1 VAIDG
6 RLEWREWE
14 AQDGQ
19 KRQAVEVIADS
30 VQFLGGRGEGGEGGG
45 EQPFAPAGEKTE
57 AEFPPAA
64 DDDIP
69 F

>member
-1 VAIDG
+1 
-6 RLEWREWE
+6 
-14 AQDGQ
+14 
-19 KRQAVEVIADS
+19 VIADS
-30 VQFLGGRGEGGEGGG
+30 VQFLGGRSEAGGE
-45 EQPFAPAGEKTE
+45 ESFSSGEKSD

>member
-1 VAIDG
+1 M
-6 RLEWREWE
+6 
-14 AQDGQ
+14 
-19 KRQAVEVIADS
+19 IADS
-30 VQFLGGRGEGGEGGG
+30 VQFLGGRGDG
-45 EQPFAPAGEKTE
+45 EQPFAPAAAGGEKSD